1 MDGNEAAA
9 IITAQIKALR
19 ADLLGVDPAKKAAAT
34 KAIAELQAARAR
46 IIVLEADKIGPE
58 IDKLVK
64 ELEDIQNEH
73 GLDAVSA
80 LGRTIK
86 RLADRRQPAAAAPE
100 GRSAGSAAAHASVGP
115 AMGRRGF
122 VQPLFQA
129 SIAPGDRGLRSPSGS
144 MTAPAPDIMMSPPRR
159 WIVFC
164 ARLSENAPFLRHK
177 RFRACGLKSAGI

>member
-86 RLADRRQPAAAAPE
+86 RFGGSQAAGGGGA
-100 GRSAGSAAAHASVGP
+100 
-115 AMGRRGF
+115 
-122 VQPLFQA
+122 
-129 SIAPGDRGLRSPSGS
+129 
-144 MTAPAPDIMMSPPRR
+144 
-159 WIVFC
+159 
-164 ARLSENAPFLRHK
+164 
-177 RFRACGLKSAGI
+177 